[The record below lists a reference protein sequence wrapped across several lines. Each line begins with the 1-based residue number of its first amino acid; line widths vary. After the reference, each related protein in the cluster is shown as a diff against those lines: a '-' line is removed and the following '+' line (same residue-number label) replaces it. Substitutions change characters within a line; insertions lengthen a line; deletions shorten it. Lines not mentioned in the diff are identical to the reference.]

1 MCTQEGK
8 DSKINNRGYLHTREY
23 TQDLKC
29 GISDHFCEICRVCL
43 LHWTRFYS
51 KLKMLKLSSN
61 RENTKN
67 ILNYITVLLFMGVE
81 EGKNR
86 ENAKRLIWR
95 IFVSKRK
102 CWMKPPRQSPLKL
115 NCIHGFFSRE
125 EMAIFMV
132 TTTTDSFITQCQW
145 NEARATKSDHILVLI
160 SAFLCCSGNGFSD
173 PKF

>member
-1 MCTQEGK
+1 MQAGG
-8 DSKINNRGYLHTREY
+8 R
-23 TQDLKC
+23 Q
-29 GISDHFCEICRVCL
+29 
-43 LHWTRFYS
+43 
-51 KLKMLKLSSN
+51 KLKNQLPRLHILEGILKIWNSEFRTIFVKYVGFASLNQILLQALNSIKLSSN

-115 NCIHGFFSRE
+115 NCIHVFFEGR
-125 EMAIFMV
+125 
-132 TTTTDSFITQCQW
+132 
-145 NEARATKSDHILVLI
+145 N
-160 SAFLCCSGNGFSD
+160 GNFHGHHHDRFFHNTMPVKWS
-173 PKF
+173 

>member
-1 MCTQEGK
+1 MKRTIKMCTQEGK
-8 DSKINNRGYLHTREY
+8 DSKINSRGYLHTRGY

-29 GISDHFCEICRVCL
+29 WISDHFCEICIGYASLNQIL
-43 LHWTRFYS
+43 LQALNS
-51 KLKMLKLSSN
+51 IKLSSN

-115 NCIHGFFSRE
+115 NCIHGFFRGKKWQFSWSPPR
-125 EMAIFMV
+125 
-132 TTTTDSFITQCQW
+132 Q
-145 NEARATKSDHILVLI
+145 IL
-160 SAFLCCSGNGFSD
+160 S
-173 PKF
+173 